1 MFQHVRWPRS
11 GRLAKI
17 LLQPGVKALSIIGKN
32 AWAGMNLKDLSQYLR
47 LSQTTVSRALA
58 GYSDVAESTRERVRE
73 EARRLGYAPN
83 AAAQRLALGK
93 ARAIGL
99 VFATAHSTPADP
111 LFTEFL
117 TGLSERAARA
127 DTDVLISA
135 ATMQPG
141 DDLRVYRR
149 LAQVKSVDAIVL
161 SSPQLEDQRV
171 PLLLKL
177 GIPTVLHGRTVSR
190 ASTAYLD
197 IDNEGA
203 FRRSTEL
210 LIDLGHKRIALINGD
225 PRFTFAHHR
234 QIGWQEA
241 HQAAGLAAAPDIL
254 SSGPMTDEY
263 GYRATKA
270 LISMAHRPTAII
282 CSSLISA
289 LGCCRALRD
298 AGLQVGPDV
307 SVIAHDDGLQAI
319 KPETLSPPLTTT
331 TSPIRNHGTR
341 VAEMA
346 LALVAGEDPANLQE
360 VWPVDLVFRGSTQR
374 ARES

>member
-1 MFQHVRWPRS
+1 
-11 GRLAKI
+11 
-17 LLQPGVKALSIIGKN
+17 
-32 AWAGMNLKDLSQYLR
+32 MNLKDLSAYLK

-58 GYSDVAESTRERVRE
+58 GYPDVAETTRERVQE

-93 ARAIGL
+93 ARAIGI

-117 TGLSERAARA
+117 TGLSERAAQA

-149 LAQVKSVDAIVL
+149 LAQAKSVDAIVL

-171 PLLLKL
+171 PLLMKL
-177 GIPTVLHGRTVSR
+177 GIPTVLHGRTVKR
-190 ASTAYLD
+190 AASAFLD
-197 IDNEGA
+197 IDNESA
-203 FRRSTEL
+203 FRRATEL
-210 LIDLGHKRIALINGD
+210 LIGLGHKRIALINGD
-225 PRFTFAHHR
+225 PRFTFAYHR
-234 QIGWQEA
+234 QVGWEEA
-241 HQAAGLAAAPDIL
+241 HLAAGLNAMPDIL

-263 GYRATKA
+263 GYRSAKSLLDLA
-270 LISMAHRPTAII
+270 YRPTAII

-298 AGLQVGPDV
+298 AGLQVGGDV

-331 TSPIRNHGTR
+331 SSPIRKHGTR

-346 LALVAGEDPANLQE
+346 LALVAGELPANLQE

-374 ARES
+374 IKN